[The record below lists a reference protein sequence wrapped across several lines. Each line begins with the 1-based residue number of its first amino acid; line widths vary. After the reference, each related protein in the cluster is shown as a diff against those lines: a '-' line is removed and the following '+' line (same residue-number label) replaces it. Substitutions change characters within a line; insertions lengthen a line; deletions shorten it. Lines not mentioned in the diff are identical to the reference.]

1 MSMARICRLI
11 GRWQAIAVCVVFS
24 GLLAIN
30 SYGQLLPPIITI
42 PPLGE
47 TVQNG
52 GTAVFSTTVVS
63 LTTPTFTW
71 LFDGQPISAGTD
83 VSVVSLPL
91 LGTSTL
97 TISNVVPADAGK
109 YSVRVNNG
117 LTATST
123 SATLVVLTNPIP
135 NVVTIV
141 SAGMDTTAGGF
152 KLQLSGPAGSN
163 YVIQAS
169 TDLKN
174 WIPIYTNAAPTGSVT
189 CTDAAAL
196 NLPFR
201 YYRAKIQ

>member
-1 MSMARICRLI
+1 MARICRLI
-11 GRWQAIAVCVVFS
+11 GRWQAIAVCVVSS

-63 LTTPTFTW
+63 LTTPSFTW
-71 LFDGQPISAGTD
+71 LFNGQPISAGTHF
-83 VSVVSLPL
+83 SVVSLPL

-109 YSVRVNNG
+109 YSVSVNNG
-117 LTATST
+117 LTATSI
-123 SATLVVLTNPIP
+123 SATLVVQTNPIP

-141 SAGMDTTAGGF
+141 SAGMDMTAGGF

-169 TDLKN
+169 TDLKS

-189 CTDAAAL
+189 CTDAAAI

>member
-11 GRWQAIAVCVVFS
+11 GRWQAIAVCVVSS

-63 LTTPTFTW
+63 LTTPSFTW
-71 LFDGQPISAGTD
+71 LFNGKPISAGTHF
-83 VSVVSLPL
+83 SVVSLPL

-109 YSVRVNNG
+109 YSVSVNNG
-117 LTATST
+117 LTATSI
-123 SATLVVLTNPIP
+123 SATLVVRTNPIP

-141 SAGMDTTAGGF
+141 SAGMDMTAGGF
-152 KLQLSGPAGSN
+152 KLQLAGPAGSN

-189 CTDAAAL
+189 CTDAAAI

-201 YYRAKIQ
+201 YYRAKLQ